1 MKQILFIS
9 PSEELA
15 KLVCDVAEER
25 GMEITIRTAILEE
38 AEGIV
43 ANAIKHD
50 TKVVISRGGAAYLLK
65 QKFTVPVLTV
75 KMTSGSYINAFK
87 KIRNATGPVAFFS
100 VEKIQDNVKSLCYF
114 LNVNANYYYF
124 NDTESAIAA
133 VKQAKKDGNVY
144 GVGGVLTKIYA
155 EQLHMDYYTLENN
168 REDIEITLDTAQQVL
183 KSVLDGERRNRTLQ
197 LHLKRYETIF
207 NYTHDGIIAIDK
219 KGKVE
224 VVNKQAEDILPLKNK
239 PYEGRHIEE
248 ILPSTK
254 MPIVL
259 QNGHKELDE
268 LMKIDNVIIN
278 TNRVPIVIDGEIEG
292 VVATFRDIESIRNSE
307 QKIRSSLHR
316 KGLASRYRFSD
327 MIGESSTFRRAVRIA
342 KSYAH
347 TDSNILILGEIGT
360 GKEMFAHAIHHE
372 SSRRKKPFVT
382 INCTNYSSQALQAD
396 LLGYENGFSPF
407 GVKGSK
413 EGAFELAHG
422 GTLFLDKIGDA
433 PLNVQSLLARIID
446 TKEVRRI
453 GGDKVIPID
462 VRIIASTSHN
472 LTKDAG
478 QGRFLEELMYSLSV
492 LTLHIPP
499 LHERDRDYVLF
510 CDTWFH
516 RNFGADYALYKKQID
531 TIIHYFQGYEWKGN
545 IRQLSNIVERVSVLL
560 KNDMTVEEIMST
572 LPHEENELI
581 QSQDVTLGKWTRSA
595 IVEALTASHL
605 NISRAARMLN
615 CSRSTLYKKM
625 DELNIK
631 ISNIR

>member
-1 MKQILFIS
+1 MTQILFMA
-9 PSEELA
+9 PSEQLA
-15 KLVCDVAEER
+15 KRVDEIVAER
-25 GMEITIRTAILEE
+25 GLEIDVRIGVMKE
-38 AEGIV
+38 AENIV
-43 ANAIKHD
+43 SNAIKHN
-50 TKVVISRGGAAYLLK
+50 TKVVISRGGTAYLLK
-65 QKFTVPVLTV
+65 QKFDIPVVITKL
-75 KMTSGSYINAFK
+75 TSGSYINAFE
-87 KIRNATGPVAFFS
+87 KIRNTNGPVAFFS
-100 VEKIQDNVKSLCYF
+100 VEQIQDNVKSLCYF

-124 NDTESAIAA
+124 NDTESAISA
-133 VKQAKKDGNVY
+133 VRQAKKDGNVF
-144 GVGGVLTKIYA
+144 GIGGVLTKIYA

-168 REDIEITLDTAQQVL
+168 REDIETALESAQQIL
-183 KSVLDGERRNRTLQ
+183 HSVLDGERRNHTLQ

-248 ILPSTK
+248 ILPETK
-254 MPIVL
+254 LPAIL
-259 QNGHKELDE
+259 QSGNKELDE
-268 LMKIDNVIIN
+268 LMKIGDVIIN
-278 TNRVPIVIDGEIEG
+278 TNRVPIIIDGEVEG

-347 TDSNILILGEIGT
+347 TNSNILIFGEIGT

-433 PLNVQSLLARIID
+433 PLDVQSLLARIID
-446 TKEVRRI
+446 AKEVRRI

-462 VRIIASTSHN
+462 VRIIASTSYN
-472 LTKDAG
+472 LTEKVK
-478 QGRFLEELMYSLSV
+478 QGLFLEELMYSLSV
-492 LTLHIPP
+492 LTLYVPP
-499 LHERDRDYVLF
+499 LNERDM
-510 CDTWFH
+510 
-516 RNFGADYALYKKQID
+516 
-531 TIIHYFQGYEWKGN
+531 E
-545 IRQLSNIVERVSVLL
+545 
-560 KNDMTVEEIMST
+560 
-572 LPHEENELI
+572 
-581 QSQDVTLGKWTRSA
+581 DVTLGKWTRSS
-595 IVEALTASHL
+595 IVEALTSNHL
-605 NISRAARMLN
+605 NISRTARMLN

-625 DELNIK
+625 KELNIK
-631 ISNIR
+631 INNIR

>member
-1 MKQILFIS
+1 MTQILFMA
-9 PSEELA
+9 PSEQLA
-15 KLVCDVAEER
+15 KRVDEIVAER
-25 GMEITIRTAILEE
+25 GLEIDVRIGVMKE
-38 AEGIV
+38 AENIV
-43 ANAIKHD
+43 SNAIKHN
-50 TKVVISRGGAAYLLK
+50 TKVVISRGGTAYLLK
-65 QKFTVPVLTV
+65 QKFDIPVVITKL
-75 KMTSGSYINAFK
+75 TSGSYINAFE
-87 KIRNATGPVAFFS
+87 KIRNTNGPVAFFS
-100 VEKIQDNVKSLCYF
+100 VEQIQDNVKSLCYF

-124 NDTESAIAA
+124 NDTESAISA
-133 VKQAKKDGNVY
+133 VRQAKKDGNVF
-144 GVGGVLTKIYA
+144 GIGGVLTKIYA

-168 REDIEITLDTAQQVL
+168 REDIETALESAQQIL
-183 KSVLDGERRNRTLQ
+183 HSVLDGERRNHTLQ

-239 PYEGRHIEE
+239 PYEGRYIEE
-248 ILPSTK
+248 ILPETK
-254 MPIVL
+254 LPAIL
-259 QNGHKELDE
+259 QSGNKELDE
-268 LMKIDNVIIN
+268 LMKIGDVIIN
-278 TNRVPIVIDGEIEG
+278 TNRVPIIIDGEVEG

-347 TDSNILILGEIGT
+347 TNSNILIFGEIGT

-422 GTLFLDKIGDA
+422 GTLFLNKIGDA
-433 PLNVQSLLARIID
+433 PLDVQSLLARIID
-446 TKEVRRI
+446 AKEVRRI

-462 VRIIASTSHN
+462 VRIIASTSYN
-472 LTKDAG
+472 LTEKVK
-478 QGRFLEELMYSLSV
+478 QGLFLEELMYSLSV
-492 LTLHIPP
+492 LTLHIPS
-499 LHERDRDYVLF
+499 LHERDMDYVLF

-516 RNFGADYALYKKQID
+516 RNFGADYVLYKKKID
-531 TIIHYFQGYEWKGN
+531 IIVHYFQGYEWKGN
-545 IRQLSNIVERVSVLL
+545 IRQLSNIIERISVLL
-560 KNDMTVEEIMST
+560 KNDMTVEEIIST
-572 LPHEENELI
+572 LPHGGNELI
-581 QSQDVTLGKWTRSA
+581 RNQNVTLGKWTRSS

-605 NISRAARMLN
+605 NISRTARMLN

-625 DELNIK
+625 KDIN
-631 ISNIR
+631 

>member
-15 KLVCDVAEER
+15 NLVRDVAEER
-25 GMEITIRTAILEE
+25 GMEITIRTAVLEE
-38 AEGIV
+38 AETIV
-43 ANAIKHD
+43 ASALKQD

-65 QKFTVPVLTV
+65 QKFNVPIITT
-75 KMTSGSYINAFK
+75 KMTSGSYINAFE

-100 VEKIQDNVKSLCYF
+100 VEKIQDNVRSLCYF
-114 LNVNANYYYF
+114 LNVDANYYYF
-124 NDTESAIAA
+124 NDTKSAIAA
-133 VKQAKKDGNVY
+133 VKQAKKDGNVF

-155 EQLHMDYYTLENN
+155 EKCGMPYYTLENN
-168 REDIEITLDTAQQVL
+168 REDIEIALESAQQVL
-183 KSVLDGERRNRTLQ
+183 KSVLDGERRNRILQ

-224 VVNKQAEDILPLKNK
+224 VLNKQAEDMLPLKNK
-239 PYEGRHIEE
+239 PYEGRYIEE
-248 ILPSTK
+248 ILPETK
-254 MPIVL
+254 LPLIL
-259 QNGHKELDE
+259 QNGNKELDE
-268 LMKIDNVIIN
+268 LMKIGNVIIN
-278 TNRVPIVIDGEIEG
+278 TNRVPIIVDGEVEG

-316 KGLASRYRFSD
+316 KGLASRYRFAD
-327 MIGESSTFRRAVRIA
+327 MIGDSPSIRRAIRIA

-372 SSRRKKPFVT
+372 SSRRKNPFVT
-382 INCTNYSSQALQAD
+382 INCTNYSSQALQTD

-581 QSQDVTLGKWTRSA
+581 QNQDVTLGKWTRSS
-595 IVEALTASHL
+595 IIEALTANHL
-605 NISRAARMLN
+605 NISRTARMLN

>member
-1 MKQILFIS
+1 MTQILFMA
-9 PSEELA
+9 PSEQLA
-15 KLVCDVAEER
+15 KRVDEIVAER
-25 GMEITIRTAILEE
+25 GLEIDVRIGVMKE
-38 AEGIV
+38 AENIV
-43 ANAIKHD
+43 SNAIKHN
-50 TKVVISRGGAAYLLK
+50 TKVVISRGGTAYLLK
-65 QKFTVPVLTV
+65 QKFDIPVVITKL
-75 KMTSGSYINAFK
+75 TSGSYINAFE
-87 KIRNATGPVAFFS
+87 KIRNTNGPVAFFS
-100 VEKIQDNVKSLCYF
+100 VEQIQDNVKSLCYF

-124 NDTESAIAA
+124 NDTESAISA
-133 VKQAKKDGNVY
+133 VRQAKKDGNVF
-144 GVGGVLTKIYA
+144 GIGGVLTKIYA

-168 REDIEITLDTAQQVL
+168 REDIETALESAQQIL
-183 KSVLDGERRNRTLQ
+183 HSVLDGERRNHTLQ

-239 PYEGRHIEE
+239 PYEGRYIEE
-248 ILPSTK
+248 ILPETK
-254 MPIVL
+254 LPAIL
-259 QNGHKELDE
+259 QSGNKELDE
-268 LMKIDNVIIN
+268 LMKIGDVIIN
-278 TNRVPIVIDGEIEG
+278 TNRVPIIIDGEVEG

-347 TDSNILILGEIGT
+347 TNSNILIFGEIGT

-433 PLNVQSLLARIID
+433 PLDVQSLLARIID
-446 TKEVRRI
+446 AKEVRRI

-462 VRIIASTSHN
+462 VRIIASTSYN
-472 LTKDAG
+472 LTEKVK
-478 QGRFLEELMYSLSV
+478 QGLFLEELMYSLSV
-492 LTLHIPP
+492 LTLYVPP
-499 LHERDRDYVLF
+499 LNERDMDYVLF

-531 TIIHYFQGYEWKGN
+531 TIIHYFQRYEWKGN

-560 KNDMTVEEIMST
+560 KNDMTVEEIIST

-581 QSQDVTLGKWTRSA
+581 QSQDVTLGKWTRSS
-595 IVEALTASHL
+595 IVEALTSNHL
-605 NISRAARMLN
+605 NISRTARMLN
-615 CSRSTLYKKM
+615 CSGSTLYKKM
-625 DELNIK
+625 KELNIK
-631 ISNIR
+631 INNIR